1 MFINKKEHCGLEL
14 MNVFGFW
21 CLMPLSTMFHIH
33 CGIQFYWWRK
43 EYPEKTTVLSQVTVM
58 MNVWGLEKPN
68 LLISVTG
75 GASSFNMKAKLKE
88 AFRRGLMKAARS
100 TGKCILY

>member
-1 MFINKKEHCGLEL
+1 MRVDVNTDMDKMEEL
-14 MNVFGFW
+14 M
-21 CLMPLSTMFHIH
+21 MH
-33 CGIQFYWWRK
+33 
-43 EYPEKTTVLSQVTVM
+43 
-58 MNVWGLEKPN
+58 VWGLEKPN

-75 GASSFNMKAKLKE
+75 GANFFNMKAKLKE

>member
-1 MFINKKEHCGLEL
+1 
-14 MNVFGFW
+14 
-21 CLMPLSTMFHIH
+21 
-33 CGIQFYWWRK
+33 
-43 EYPEKTTVLSQVTVM
+43 M
-58 MNVWGLEKPN
+58 MHVWGLKKPK

-75 GASSFNMKAKLKE
+75 GANSFNMKAKLKE